1 MDKPKLLDQVRD
13 ALRVRHYSLR
23 TEQAYVYWIR
33 EFILFHNKQH
43 PDNLGED
50 AVSRFLSHLA
60 TERNVAASTQNQALS
75 GLLFL
80 YEHVLGRPLDLLKN
94 IVRAKRPERLPV
106 VFTRDEVRRIL
117 ARLDGVEF
125 LMASLLYGSG
135 LRLLECLRLRT
146 KDLDFGYNQ
155 ITVRDAKGNKDRVT
169 MLPASVKA
177 QLRQHLVSVK
187 TIHDQDLQEGFGEVF
202 LPGALAKKYPN
213 APSEW
218 GWQYVFP
225 AKKRSSDPRSGLTRR
240 HHVNESQLQRA
251 VKQAIRRAGI
261 SKQGSCHVLRHSFAT
276 HLLESGYDIRT
287 VQELLGHKDVST
299 TMVYTHVLNQGGRG
313 VKSPLDL

>member
-43 PDNLGED
+43 PDNLRED